1 MAAGP
6 WSVLV
11 VTPSASP
18 ALPGMDLPAGL
29 GTAEPSN
36 VQVFL
41 TKLWIFVSNQDTDVL
56 EPEQQQRPRA
66 PPGPVCQGR
75 AT

>member
-1 MAAGP
+1 
-6 WSVLV
+6 
-11 VTPSASP
+11 
-18 ALPGMDLPAGL
+18 MDLPAGL